1 MASITSPGLASGI
14 DIKSIVSQLVA
25 LERAPLQPL
34 QRQASTFQS
43 KISIL
48 STIKSSI
55 DNLGTLAAKLG
66 DPANWSGFNATS
78 SNAAEV
84 AVSATS
90 TATAGRFSLSVASL
104 ASSQSAAS
112 GVLNTANGLGTGTLS
127 FSVAG
132 GAVKDIEILAG
143 EDSPAAIAAKI
154 NSSDV
159 GVTATV
165 LKDASGERII
175 MRGKETGALNTFTV
189 AVAGGNA
196 DGLQK
201 LAFGGAAVGGM
212 TQAQAAANAKFS
224 IDGVALESASNEL
237 ADTVPGLTLTLK
249 QPTTAAV
256 DINVASDTDG
266 MKKNIQAFVDAY
278 NALNSLLAEATKYD
292 AATKQGGLLQGDS
305 FAIGIQNA
313 MRGILQSTESEE
325 LIDIEINEE
334 EPAFLRGQTKM
345 SKELSPVRIVK
356 NPDGSLQRAA
366 LQQSQLSKERRELK
380 QAQTNSL
387 IDAIPK
393 DLSKPWEDPMPQVGE
408 RHFAQELKCAGYTVR
423 YTKLDDPHN
432 QGSLRAETARAL
444 EDHAADAVG
453 IAVVAD
459 AVGNDFGN
467 RELAVDRRQGRRQ
480 YLDLSPAGFRFREL
494 CYSLSS
500 PRDGLAHQHNA
511 AGKIY
516 V

>member
-1 MASITSPGLASGI
+1 MSAISSPGLASGI

-34 QRQASTFQS
+34 QRQATTFQS

-66 DPANWSGFNATS
+66 DPASWSGFNATS
-78 SNAAEV
+78 GNAAEV

-112 GVLNTANGLGTGTLS
+112 GVLNTASGLGTGTLS

-175 MRGKETGALNTFTV
+175 MRGKETGAANTFTV
-189 AVAGGNA
+189 AVTGGNA

-201 LAFGGAAVGGM
+201 LAFGGGAVGGM
-212 TQAQAAANAKFS
+212 TQAQPAANAQFS
-224 IDGVALESASNEL
+224 IDGVDLESATNQLS
-237 ADTVPGLTLTLK
+237 DTVPGLTLTLK
-249 QPTTAAV
+249 KPTTAAV
-256 DINVASDTDG
+256 DINISADTEG

-278 NALNSLLAEATKYD
+278 NSISTLLTTATAYNET
-292 AATKQGGLLQGDS
+292 TKTAGSLQGDS
-305 FAIGIQNA
+305 TAVGLQNALRGMMRSVTGNGSFTRLADIGIVAAQNGTLEVKADKLTAA
-313 MRGILQSTESEE
+313 MENLSAVRNLFTSEDGDATTIGFGLSWQRGTYWM
-325 LIDIEINEE
+325 N
-334 EPAFLRGQTKM
+334 
-345 SKELSPVRIVK
+345 
-356 NPDGSLQRAA
+356 
-366 LQQSQLSKERRELK
+366 
-380 QAQTNSL
+380 
-387 IDAIPK
+387 
-393 DLSKPWEDPMPQVGE
+393 
-408 RHFAQELKCAGYTVR
+408 
-423 YTKLDDPHN
+423 
-432 QGSLRAETARAL
+432 
-444 EDHAADAVG
+444 
-453 IAVVAD
+453 
-459 AVGNDFGN
+459 
-467 RELAVDRRQGRRQ
+467 
-480 YLDLSPAGFRFREL
+480 
-494 CYSLSS
+494 
-500 PRDGLAHQHNA
+500 
-511 AGKIY
+511 
-516 V
+516 

>member
-48 STIKSSI
+48 STVKSSI

-84 AVSATS
+84 AVSATAS
-90 TATAGRFSLSVASL
+90 ATAGRFSLSVASL

-112 GVLNTANGLGTGTLS
+112 GVLNTTSGLGTGTLS
-127 FSVAG
+127 FAVAG
-132 GAVKDIEILAG
+132 GAVKNVEILAG

-175 MRGKETGALNTFTV
+175 MRGKDTGAANTFSVVVT
-189 AVAGGNA
+189 GGNA

-212 TQAQAAANAKFS
+212 TQAQPAANAEFS
-224 IDGVALESASNEL
+224 IDGVDLESATNQLS
-237 ADTVPGLTLTLK
+237 DTVPGLTLTLK
-249 QPTTAAV
+249 KPTTAAV
-256 DINVASDTDG
+256 DINISADTEG

-278 NALNSLLAEATKYD
+278 NSISTLLTTATAYNET
-292 AATKQGGLLQGDS
+292 TKTAGSLQGDS
-305 FAIGIQNA
+305 TAVGLQNALRGMMRSVTGNGAFTRLADIGIVAAQNGTLEVKADKLTAA
-313 MRGILQSTESEE
+313 MQNLSAVRNLFTSEDGDATTVGFGLKVKAFADGIAGSAGTL
-325 LIDIEINEE
+325 N
-334 EPAFLRGQTKM
+334 
-345 SKELSPVRIVK
+345 SKTDS
-356 NPDGSLQRAA
+356 
-366 LQQSQLSKERRELK
+366 LK
-380 QAQTNSL
+380 QAVTRNS
-387 IDAIPK
+387 K
-393 DLSKPWEDPMPQVGE
+393 EQE
-408 RHFAQELKCAGYTVR
+408 RVNDRAARAEVR
-423 YTKLDDPHN
+423 YLAQYNAMD
-432 QGSLRAETARAL
+432 A
-444 EDHAADAVG
+444 AVG
-453 IAVVAD
+453 RLSGLGAFVNQQATMW
-459 AVGNDFGN
+459 N
-467 RELAVDRRQGRRQ
+467 RSTG
-480 YLDLSPAGFRFREL
+480 
-494 CYSLSS
+494 
-500 PRDGLAHQHNA
+500 
-511 AGKIY
+511 
-516 V
+516 